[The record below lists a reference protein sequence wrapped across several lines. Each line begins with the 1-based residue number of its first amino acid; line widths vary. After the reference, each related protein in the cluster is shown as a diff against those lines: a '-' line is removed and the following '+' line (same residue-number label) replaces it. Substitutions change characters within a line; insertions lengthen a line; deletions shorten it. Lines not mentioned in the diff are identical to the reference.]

1 LPITEK
7 YDFNLFIH
15 HLFLKKITLSNRQL
29 SLGGQDALNELM
41 SSKTEECVAMMMS
54 SCCASAEMQAMSKEA
69 VTATNV
75 GDRPRIGQLISFI
88 LNETVAEAPN
98 LNQ

>member
-1 LPITEK
+1 M
-7 YDFNLFIH
+7 
-15 HLFLKKITLSNRQL
+15 
-29 SLGGQDALNELM
+29 GGQDALNELM

-54 SCCASAEMQAMSKEA
+54 SCCASTEMQAMSKKA

-88 LNETVAEAPN
+88 LNETVAEAPS